1 MINNIKRTCEDFNK
15 GSKRMIFE
23 SFKARDEMLGKMI
36 QVDNVQGS
44 FVGRAAGI
52 DNTGALLLAQDDKKI
67 SIRSGHITY
76 LKDQ

>member
-1 MINNIKRTCEDFNK
+1 
-15 GSKRMIFE
+15 
-23 SFKARDEMLGKMI
+23 MLGKMI
-36 QVDNVQGS
+36 QVDNVQGT

-76 LKDQ
+76 LKDQQYIKEEIFPYFLRYTSSM